1 MENKV
6 VNMALARHERQMTE
20 LDNTLFK
27 MVDHF
32 CDERDM
38 WRPEVVARVLQNLLN
53 EVSGAAESGHDSA
66 ADVLAAVRK
75 EFFPPLP
82 PESTPQLE
90 LEV

>member
-20 LDNTLFK
+20 LDDKLFE

-32 CDERDM
+32 CDKRDM

-53 EVSGAAESGHDSA
+53 EVSGATESGHDSA
-66 ADVLAAVRK
+66 TDVLAAVRK

-82 PESTPQLE
+82 PEPSPQLT
-90 LEV
+90 LNV